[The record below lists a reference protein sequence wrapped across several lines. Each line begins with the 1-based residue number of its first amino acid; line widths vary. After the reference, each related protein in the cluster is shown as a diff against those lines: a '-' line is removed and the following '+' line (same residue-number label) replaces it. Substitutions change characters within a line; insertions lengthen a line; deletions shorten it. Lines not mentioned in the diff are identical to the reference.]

1 MADIYGRTV
10 NYGGSYAVD
19 QTVLQFSAGVPNELV
34 AQQFNADYQQR
45 VNRFYDLTS
54 NKVFF
59 IGGRTEGNMGMSRL
73 IGPGKSTIAFYRNYG
88 DLCQMSGK
96 ELSFSLNGQL
106 CNQNGGGESVGYV
119 VGNPLIVRIGVSTT
133 TEQMIAT
140 DSVNATFTAL
150 RFANA
155 A

>member
-1 MADIYGRTV
+1 MADIFGRTV

-19 QTVLQFSAGVPNELV
+19 QTVLKFSSGVPNDLV

-59 IGGRTEGNMGMSRL
+59 IGGRTEGQLSMSRL
-73 IGPGKSTIAFYRNYG
+73 IGPGKSTVNFYRNYG
-88 DLCQMSGK
+88 NLCEMSGK

-106 CNQNGGGESVGYV
+106 CNAGGGGESIEYI
-119 VGNPLIVRIGVSTT
+119 VGNPLITRIGVSTT
-133 TEQMIAT
+133 TEQMIASDQVT
-140 DSVNATFTAL
+140 ATFTAM
-150 RFANA
+150 RFGGQ
-155 A
+155 